1 MTSSNY
7 QLPAIAAVAGL
18 AIAASSLALSS
29 TSQTAEQRKRKRRI
43 KAKLQREREGRFVMG
58 LINSGNSCFL
68 NSVLQAL
75 ATLPSLRS
83 YLAERVDDPGD
94 EAVVVV
100 PPQNRDYIL
109 ASVAYALYQTIEALN
124 KPLSKSKSLLPTDI
138 VRALERTTNCT
149 ISRQQQDAHEL
160 FQIISS
166 TLTSEEEKQYRET
179 PTSLFDASAVRN
191 MALEKNALPVSN
203 SMLDS
208 LETSSM
214 SSVGTLG
221 SMWSSFSVT
230 TVGGHLRPRVRRP
243 RNPFTGL
250 AASKVSCLKCGYTA
264 AIRHHT
270 FDNISLTVPQLISC
284 TLEDCFGLY
293 TKVDTLT
300 DFQCRRCA
308 ITDTISSLKNA
319 IENSKKRN
327 RETPNRND
335 SEKVFT
341 NGTGNQILQMQ
352 RDIETLEQAL
362 KTNVEQQLPKI
373 KLTPSKLPTR
383 TTKQTMFA
391 NPPKAL
397 CLHLSRSV
405 YHPSGHIQKN
415 HCRVKFTEEI
425 DLAPFTTNGFLNTV
439 DPQSSLST
447 PQPSS
452 SNNDNH
458 QNGNNLGSSRR
469 NFVYLRNM
477 ALGHRG
483 LVGGTGLDV
492 ALGKKPS
499 DTLRPS
505 FSVPIA
511 ATRPVKYRLQ
521 AMIVHYGNHDSGHFV
536 TFRRKKLPTGHRVMR
551 PEETIEPEETKF
563 WRVSDDSVDE
573 VDLHTVLSSEAY
585 MLFYEREE

>member
-18 AIAASSLALSS
+18 AIAASTLALSS
-29 TSQTAEQRKRKRRI
+29 SPRSVEQRRKKRRI
-43 KAKLQREREGRFVMG
+43 KSKLQREREGKYILG
-58 LINSGNSCFL
+58 LINAGNSCFL

-94 EAVVVV
+94 EAIVAI
-100 PPQNRDYIL
+100 PPQNRDFIL
-109 ASVAYALYQTIEALN
+109 ASVAYALYQTIEVRQLN
-124 KPLSKSKSLLPTDI
+124 KRL
-138 VRALERTTNCT
+138 
-149 ISRQQQDAHEL
+149 QDAHEL
-160 FQIISS
+160 FQIITS
-166 TLTSEEEKQYRET
+166 TLTSEEEVQYKEA
-179 PTSLFDASAVRN
+179 PTSLFDASAVRKL
-191 MALEKNALPVSN
+191 ALEKNTLPVSS

-284 TLEDCFGLY
+284 TLEDCFSLY

-308 ITDTISSLKNA
+308 ITDTITTLKKELEA
-319 IENSKKRN
+319 SKKKS
-327 RETPNRND
+327 RESPNGKEP
-335 SEKVFT
+335 SAAKAAT
-341 NGTGNQILQMQ
+341 NGASDRVTKLQK
-352 RDIETLEQAL
+352 DIETLEHAL
-362 KTNVEQQLPKI
+362 RTNVEQQLLILAQPNI
-373 KLTPSKLPTR
+373 TLTPSKLPTR

-391 NPPKAL
+391 NPPRAL

-405 YHPSGHIQKN
+405 FHPSGHVKKN
-415 HCRVKFTEEI
+415 HCRVRFSEEI
-425 DLAPFTTNGFLNTV
+425 DLAPFTTNGFLNTA

-452 SNNDNH
+452 ASTSHDDSQN
-458 QNGNNLGSSRR
+458 NGNSYVSSRR

-477 ALGHRG
+477 ALGHRSLAGGDG
-483 LVGGTGLDV
+483 LNV
-492 ALGKKPS
+492 ALGKKPM
-499 DTLRPS
+499 DTFRPS
-505 FSVPIA
+505 FSVPIPT
-511 ATRPVKYRLQ
+511 TRPVKYRLQ
-521 AMIVHYGNHDSGHFV
+521 AMIVHYGSHDSGHFV
-536 TFRRKKLPTGHRVMR
+536 TFRRKRLPTGHQVMR
-551 PEETIEPEETKF
+551 PGETPAPEEPKF

-573 VDLHTVLSSEAY
+573 VDLATVLSSEAY